1 MSLGFFETMIL
12 TETLLPKFLRFT
24 RARDSGASSLIWKST
39 IPGTSV
45 ASRTF
50 DNKRCLLWKSTVL
63 ERIQGAKEGC
73 SEVQRSLSRALVVE
87 RFFIS
92 VMWIRQKSCCV
103 ICFNN
108 LQVAL
113 VLESALGS
121 SIIKDMMMFINSEG
135 SSRMYAGWAVDS
147 SSGL

>member
-1 MSLGFFETMIL
+1 MEL
-12 TETLLPKFLRFT
+12 
-24 RARDSGASSLIWKST
+24 
-39 IPGTSV
+39 
-45 ASRTF
+45 
-50 DNKRCLLWKSTVL
+50 
-63 ERIQGAKEGC
+63 IQGAKEGC
-73 SEVQRSLSRALVVE
+73 SEVQTSLSRALVE

-108 LQVAL
+108 LEVAL

-147 SSGL
+147 SSGP